1 MLRADRVEPRL
12 WLLVSA
18 LACEVLVAGGVVGD
32 YTSAAALVERQLA
45 SGEAAERFSRMVAAL
60 GGPGDLLDGAA
71 RYLSRAPCVLPVGA
85 ERGGYVTTM
94 DTRQIAMAIVKLGG
108 GRQHP
113 NDRVDHRVGVD
124 GVIALGGPVE
134 RGDAMAVVHAADMDS
149 ARFAA
154 KVIQQAVTV
163 RDTQP
168 PAAPIVLAHCRA

>member
-1 MLRADRVEPRL
+1 
-12 WLLVSA
+12 
-18 LACEVLVAGGVVGD
+18 
-32 YTSAAALVERQLA
+32 
-45 SGEAAERFSRMVAAL
+45 
-60 GGPGDLLDGAA
+60 
-71 RYLSRAPCVLPVGA
+71 
-85 ERGGYVTTM
+85 M

-124 GVIALGGPVE
+124 GVIALGGRVE

>member
-32 YTSAAALVERQLA
+32 YTSAAALVERRLA

-60 GGPGDLLDGAA
+60 GGPSDLLDGAA

-85 ERGGYVTTM
+85 EREGYVTTM